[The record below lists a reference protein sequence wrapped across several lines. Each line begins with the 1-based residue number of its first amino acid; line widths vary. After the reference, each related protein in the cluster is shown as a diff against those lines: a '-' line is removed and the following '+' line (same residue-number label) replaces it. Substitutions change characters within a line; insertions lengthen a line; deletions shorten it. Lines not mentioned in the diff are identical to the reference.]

1 MIDME
6 VVVLGDKV
14 TAVPILSEP
23 HARMMRRRKNR
34 RFFSFLFY

>member
-1 MIDME
+1 

-23 HARMMRRRKNR
+23 HDAKEKE
-34 RFFSFLFY
+34 

>member
-1 MIDME
+1 MMIDME

-23 HARMMRRRKNR
+23 HDAKEKE
-34 RFFSFLFY
+34 